1 MQAPYQAIAPI
12 ALAGFAEPVT
22 AVSFDLASDTLW
34 AGTNSGYIN
43 AFHGTH
49 GARGVCFAVGGNLA
63 VKKIVAGDSAVRAF
77 GAGSNG
83 IGSWSKGGVNKWF
96 HRWKP
101 PTNVTA
107 FTSTSYSSHTLAVAA
122 TVPEIA
128 LLNAA
133 TGSVVR
139 TSPAATVINQM
150 DFSPSLL
157 LAGCMDGYL
166 RAYDP
171 RTALTPNSG
180 PSAVRAHSNSVQ
192 GVQVSGNEVFTIG
205 ISMRQNRPIPDQLV
219 KVFDLRQLT
228 TPATTILFNSGPS
241 FISAIPKRPSC
252 VAIASASGL
261 VNIVDATKPAASS
274 NEFYQLDT
282 SSYITSMAV
291 SPTGTYMAFGDADGM
306 INLLSQADESAVVP
320 FNGFDGKPVEWADTV
335 PPLPDI
341 EWDEHTPLNSIG
353 LPYYEEPLLS
363 AWSPRGSTNFYPPP
377 MKIPPQVLSALKF
390 NDNVGYAPLPKELK
404 GRRNM
409 TLTSARRTNGRFRSG
424 KARGQVPRI
433 YRRVEIEYSK
443 FGVEDFDFG
452 FYNKTEYS
460 GLETHILNSY
470 TNSLVQVLHYCMPIR
485 RIAKSHIT
493 TNCPKEHCLLC
504 ELGFVVRM
512 LEDAR
517 GTNCQASNFCKTAR
531 VLAQAT
537 NAIELVD
544 YGREPAN
551 VDYAS
556 MIQTFNRFLVDSICI
571 EGNAF
576 PHNPVLLPSRPANAL
591 LPAAAPVT
599 QLMGLDAKTLVICRT
614 CNAIRKKESLTH
626 VVDLTY
632 PRRSPNDTSTLDF
645 ASLVRGA
652 LLREL
657 THKATCQSCKRFSTF
672 TSQRTIHSREL
683 PPLLAVNTAVHDEE
697 TLRPWLDVRRQR
709 FLTPQVELRGDI
721 NGVDDTETALYEIR
735 SMVVQIVG
743 KDRKPHLVAIVKIPE
758 AEKRTDLKSPWF
770 VFNDF
775 VVENI
780 TEAEALS
787 FPAPWKVPAIVY
799 LERVDVRESLDYSGL
814 PDVMDPAILCK
825 DSNIAIKRD
834 KSRIKH
840 ELLRPEELPTPGTM
854 VAIDAEFVSMQQE
867 ETEFR
872 SDGTK
877 RVIRP
882 ARLSLARVSVLRG
895 DGPKQGVPFID
906 DHIHTSEVIV
916 DYLTEFSGIKFGDLD
931 PVHSPYTLTPLKL
944 VYKKLRL
951 LVDRGC
957 IFIGHGLSKDFR
969 IINIFVPPDQVL
981 DTVDLYFVRARQRR
995 LSLRFLAW
1003 FVLGEQIQT
1012 DTHDSIEDAR
1022 SALNL
1027 YKAYQR
1033 MEEEGT
1039 FDRKLEELY
1048 REGKQYN
1055 FKPPVPAAPQAP
1067 STPTNGNS
1075 AAAATLF
1082 NSPMGTSLGQLTP
1095 VQLNQLVAA
1104 FSGQMM
1110 GGGQQM
1116 FGGSPGGQTY
1126 PGSASGQVY
1135 PASPG
1140 NPGSGFRSTTPTYGG
1155 TPGSGYRTPPASGF
1169 SGTPT
1174 ANFNTAPSSTFTTP
1188 SSNFNTTP
1196 TTPFSGTPTSTFTTP
1211 SFTGT
1216 PGSTFT
1222 GTPGSTFTG
1231 THTSGYTTP
1240 TSTFNSNAP
1249 TSTFNPDAPL
1259 TGTPP
1264 PFNPQQAFY
1273 PSPDRNWRHRQ

>member
-12 ALAGFAEPVT
+12 ALASFAEPVT

-43 AFHGTH
+43 AFHGTQ

-139 TSPAATVINQM
+139 TSPAATVITQM

-180 PSAVRAHSNSVQ
+180 PSAIRAHSNSVQ

-219 KVFDLRQLT
+219 KVFDLRQLA

-363 AWSPRGSTNFYPPP
+363 AWSPRRSTNFYPPP
-377 MKIPPQVLSALKF
+377 MKIPPQILSALKF

-409 TLTSARRTNGRFRSG
+409 TLTTARRTNGRFRSG

-493 TNCPKEHCLLC
+493 TNCPREHCLLC

-517 GTNCQASNFCKTAR
+517 GTNCQASNFCRTAR

-556 MIQTFNRFLVDSICI
+556 MIQTFNRFLVDSMSS

-576 PHNPVLLPSRPANAL
+576 PQNPVLLPSLRPADAHS
-591 LPAAAPVT
+591 PAAAPVT

-614 CNAIRKKESLTH
+614 CNAVREKESMTH

-632 PRRSPNDTSTLDF
+632 PRRSPNDTSTPDF

-672 TSQRTIHSREL
+672 TSRRTIPSREL

-721 NGVDDTETALYEIR
+721 NGVDDQETALYEIR

-825 DSNIAIKRD
+825 DSNIAVKRD

-840 ELLRPEELPTPGTM
+840 ELLRPDELPTPGTM

-1067 STPTNGNS
+1067 STPTNGAS
-1075 AAAATLF
+1075 AAAASLF
-1082 NSPMGTSLGQLTP
+1082 GSPMGTSLGQLTP

-1104 FSGQMM
+1104 FSGQML
-1110 GGGQQM
+1110 GGGY
-1116 FGGSPGGQTY
+1116 PGGQ
-1126 PGSASGQVY
+1126 GGQVY

-1140 NPGSGFRSTTPTYGG
+1140 NPGSGYRSTTPTYGG

-1169 SGTPT
+1169 
-1174 ANFNTAPSSTFTTP
+1174 NTAPSSTFTTP
-1188 SSNFNTTP
+1188 SSTFNTTP
-1196 TTPFSGTPTSTFTTP
+1196 SSTFTTPSSTFTTP
-1211 SFTGT
+1211 SFNAT
-1216 PGSTFT
+1216 PS
-1222 GTPGSTFTG
+1222 SR
-1231 THTSGYTTP
+1231 SGYTT
-1240 TSTFNSNAP
+1240 P

-1273 PSPDRNWRHRQ
+1273 PSPDRNWRHR